1 MYLEGQRHIT
11 PKYPQD
17 TRNAVVRTLSSINDL
32 YFCIVLD

>member
-17 TRNAVVRTLSSINDL
+17 TRNAVVKALSSIINNYSL
-32 YFCIVLD
+32 KSR

>member
-17 TRNAVVRTLSSINDL
+17 TRNAVVKTLSSIMTYISAL
-32 YFCIVLD
+32 S